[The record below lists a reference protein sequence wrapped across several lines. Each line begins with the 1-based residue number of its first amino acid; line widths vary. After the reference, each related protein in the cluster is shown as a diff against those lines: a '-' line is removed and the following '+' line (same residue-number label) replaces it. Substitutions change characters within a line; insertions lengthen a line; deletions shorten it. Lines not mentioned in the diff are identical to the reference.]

1 MVQNNLTFD
10 DWFISLTE
18 EEQQDYVDELNA
30 EYWID
35 QYKENYY

>member
-10 DWFISLTE
+10 DWFMNLTE

-35 QYKENYY
+35 QYKESYY